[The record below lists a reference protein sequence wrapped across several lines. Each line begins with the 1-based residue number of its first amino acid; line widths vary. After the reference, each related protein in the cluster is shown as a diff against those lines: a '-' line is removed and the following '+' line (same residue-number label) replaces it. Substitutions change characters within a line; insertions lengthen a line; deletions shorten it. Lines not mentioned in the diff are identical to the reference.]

1 MPLAPAALA
10 VLALSCSAVSPQGGG
25 RPLTVLVD
33 VADVSGSGD
42 ITTRCAEMAARIR
55 PVIEDPH
62 TRHLDLLALATGA
75 AAGEPSV
82 LVPWT
87 EYAPAAGLYESPES
101 IARQRAAWLLGVER
115 TCVARLRSSDVSPVF
130 EAVQRALEAIEARCG
145 ERTRERYRCARKLL
159 AVQSDL
165 RSTSGPFG
173 AYLRSLARRRPKQA
187 PVPVAPRLTLGD
199 VELSL
204 CGFSNTD
211 AGDGLPAEVVL
222 AAWREALGRPVVA
235 DPTCAT
241 DPIANG
247 AKP

>member
-1 MPLAPAALA
+1 MLARRSRRPPWPPW
-10 VLALSCSAVSPQGGG
+10 ALSCSALEPQGGG

-42 ITTRCAEMAARIR
+42 ITARCAEVAARVR

-62 TRHLDLLALATGA
+62 TRHLDLLALATGST
-75 AAGEPSV
+75 AGEPSV

-87 EYAPAAGLYESPES
+87 TYAPAAGLYESPAS
-101 IARQRAAWLLGVER
+101 TARQRAAWLLGVER
-115 TCVARLRSSDVSPVF
+115 TCVARLRPSDVSPVF
-130 EAVQRALEAIEARCG
+130 EAMQRALEAIEARCG
-145 ERTRERYRCARKLL
+145 DRARERYRCARKLL

-165 RSTSGPFG
+165 RSTFGPFG

-187 PVPVAPRLTLGD
+187 PAPAAPRLTLGD

-211 AGDGLPAEVVL
+211 AGDGLPA
-222 AAWREALGRPVVA
+222 
-235 DPTCAT
+235 
-241 DPIANG
+241 
-247 AKP
+247 